1 MKKLNKPKK
10 TKKAK
15 TKKCQCKVSTQK
27 LKVQTKAKYNTGK
40 RRRTLEDV
48 GVKHG
53 GTHERMERSDE
64 DKREHKD
71 YSHTIMWG

>member
-1 MKKLNKPKK
+1 MKKLNKPKE

-15 TKKCQCKVSTQK
+15 TKKCQCKVTTQK

-64 DKREHKD
+64 DKRECKD
-71 YSHTIMWG
+71 YSHTITWG